1 MDIAISDQEFR
12 QFQALLARI
21 AGINL
26 SAAKKALVSGRLAKR
41 LRHWQLASFG
51 DYYRLITGGAQPAEL
66 QLAVD
71 LLTTNET
78 YFFREPK
85 HFDVLRTRVLA
96 EAQEPPRVWSAAC
109 SSGEEPYTLA
119 MVLHDALGDRGWQLV
134 GSDISERMLERA
146 RTAHYPMS
154 RGRDIPPDYLRR
166 YCLKGIGRQADTF
179 LVERRLRE
187 RVQFRTVNLNA
198 PLPDLP
204 TFDVVFLRNVL
215 IYFDLEMKRQV
226 VARVASRL
234 RPGGWLFI
242 GHSES
247 LNGVCD
253 DLLQQMPTVYR
264 KPQ

>member
-21 AGINL
+21 AGIHL
-26 SAAKKALVSGRLAKR
+26 AAGKKALVSGRLAKR

-51 DYYRLITGGAQPAEL
+51 DYYRLIIGSEPGEL
-66 QLAVD
+66 KLAID

-85 HFDVLRTRVLA
+85 HFALLRDGVLPAL
-96 EAQEPPRVWSAAC
+96 QGPPRIWSAAC

-119 MVLHDALGDRGWQLV
+119 MVLHDALGEARWEILA
-134 GSDISERMLERA
+134 SDLSERMLERA
-146 RTAHYPMS
+146 RTAHYPMA
-154 RGRDIPPDYLRR
+154 RGRDIPPALLRR
-166 YCLKGIGRQADTF
+166 HCLKGIGRQDGTF
-179 LVERRLRE
+179 LVGRPLRA
-187 RVQFRTVNLNA
+187 RVEFRPINLNA
-198 PLPDLP
+198 PLPEIGL
-204 TFDVVFLRNVL
+204 FDVIFLRNVL

-234 RPGGWLFI
+234 KPGGWLFI

-253 DLLQQMPTVYR
+253 DLQQQMPTVYR
-264 KPQ
+264 RLP